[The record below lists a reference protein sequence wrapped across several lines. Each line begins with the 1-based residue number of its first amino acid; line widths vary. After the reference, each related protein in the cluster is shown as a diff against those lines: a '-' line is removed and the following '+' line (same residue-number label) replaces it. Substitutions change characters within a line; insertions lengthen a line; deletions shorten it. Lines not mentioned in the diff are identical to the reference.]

1 MFEDKLSLRAKTMK
15 RSVIREL
22 LKLVTEPDIISF
34 GGGMPDPSL
43 FPTQLV
49 ANVAQEVLDKEG
61 ERALQYGP
69 TEGDKEFKQQ
79 LAERYERMEGI
90 KLTEENILIT
100 TASQQGLDLVSKI
113 FIDPGDIVIVGLPT
127 YLGGLAAFNSYGA
140 RLIGIP
146 LDHNGMQ
153 VDIIVE
159 RLKELRRAQ
168 RRVKFIYVVPDFQ
181 NPSGVTM
188 SIERRKKL
196 IEIAEAYNIL
206 IFEDTPY
213 RDLRY
218 SGESIPSF
226 FSLAPRGRVVSI
238 FTFSKILFP
247 GMRLGY
253 IFGSK
258 EIIDKLVIAKQAADL
273 CSPTFTQAIVR
284 EIMKKGLLDG
294 HIQKLIVRYRD
305 KRECM
310 LAALQRYMPNV
321 DGLSWTKPD
330 GGLFLWLKLPEYM
343 DADKLLPQA
352 LKRKVAYIV
361 GSAFH
366 CDGSGKNTMRLNFS
380 YPTFE
385 LIEKGIKRLGELIK
399 EEIK

>member
-1 MFEDKLSLRAKTMK
+1 MFEDKLSVRAKTMK

-49 ANVAQEVLDKEG
+49 ADIAQEVLEKEG
-61 ERALQYGP
+61 KKVLQYGP

-79 LAERYERMEGI
+79 LAKRYEKMEGI

-146 LDHNGMQ
+146 LDDNGMQ
-153 VDIIVE
+153 VDIIKE

-188 SIERRKKL
+188 SIERRKRL
-196 IEIAEAYNIL
+196 IEIAEAYDIL

-258 EIIDKLVIAKQAADL
+258 EIIDKLVIAKQATDL

-284 EIMKKGLLDG
+284 EIMKKDLLDG

-310 LAALQRYMPNV
+310 LAALERYMPNV
-321 DGLSWTKPD
+321 DGLSWTRPD

-343 DADKLLPQA
+343 DADKLLPRA

-361 GSAFH
+361 GSAFY
-366 CDGSGKNTMRLNFS
+366 CDGSGKHTMRLNFS

-385 LIEKGIKRLGELIK
+385 LIEKGIKRLGELIR
-399 EEIK
+399 EEIA